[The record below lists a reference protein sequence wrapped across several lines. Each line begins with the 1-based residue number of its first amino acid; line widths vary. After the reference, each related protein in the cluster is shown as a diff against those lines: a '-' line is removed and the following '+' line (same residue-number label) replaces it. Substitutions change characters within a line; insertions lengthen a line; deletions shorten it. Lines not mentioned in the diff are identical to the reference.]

1 MAIHNFNYTY
11 EYVSHE
17 SVPRSGTDPTPLVCS
32 VTISVTA
39 VDQADNTKTITTNE
53 TKALD
58 YFYLQDADLPGSFIP
73 IANVTDQNMIDWYKD
88 GITSDDM
95 DVYFTHKLYGHAELA
110 ET

>member
-1 MAIHNFNYTY
+1 MSACNICGKKCKNKRGLSLHKRLKHPAI
-11 EYVSHE
+11 
-17 SVPRSGTDPTPLVCS
+17 VP
-32 VTISVTA
+32 
-39 VDQADNTKTITTNE
+39 VDQADNSKTISSNE
-53 TKALD
+53 MKSLD

>member
-1 MAIHNFNYTY
+1 MSC
-11 EYVSHE
+11 EV
-17 SVPRSGTDPTPLVCS
+17 VPRSEPDSTPRVRS
-32 VTISVTA
+32 VVINVTA
-39 VDQADNTKTITTNE
+39 VDQADNSKTISSNE
-53 TKALD
+53 MKSLD